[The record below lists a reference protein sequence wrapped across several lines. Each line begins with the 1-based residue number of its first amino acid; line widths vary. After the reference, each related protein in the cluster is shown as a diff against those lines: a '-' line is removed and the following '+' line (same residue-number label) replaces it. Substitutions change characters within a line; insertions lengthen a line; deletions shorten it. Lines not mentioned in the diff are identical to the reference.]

1 MAQLA
6 AENISRN
13 RIIMGTAVLC
23 VTSLT
28 LSLLIG
34 SMGEALTGD
43 LEKTDYD
50 CDVMV
55 DISVNDEYHNYRYI
69 GAVEGVE
76 EADYIYRTPANLKL
90 GEDKQRVFS
99 VVADTPH
106 TMLTELPAEGFA
118 LKENEI
124 IISTAAAQRQGIA
137 IGDEIMITLD
147 ADTDFPIEKKMIV
160 KDTMNMEK
168 MESFGIW
175 TVIINPDVY
184 EHIFGEKILSMVLVR
199 CADPDA
205 VKERI
210 EKCSESG
217 SLRASTM
224 EEMIEE
230 DKSSNSGLLMVIR
243 LIVAGSAGLTLIGIA
258 GNQSLGFLTR
268 KRENALLYSVAL
280 PRGGLKKMLFLE
292 SVFSMGISAAVAA
305 VTAPFLYGVLG
316 HLMDVIG
323 DGEINIL
330 EKGMTATTDSLAYLG
345 IILVIYLLTTMI
357 PFKYLRKMNI
367 AEELKYE

>member
-1 MAQLA
+1 
-6 AENISRN
+6 
-13 RIIMGTAVLC
+13 
-23 VTSLT
+23 
-28 LSLLIG
+28 
-34 SMGEALTGD
+34 
-43 LEKTDYD
+43 
-50 CDVMV
+50 
-55 DISVNDEYHNYRYI
+55 
-69 GAVEGVE
+69 
-76 EADYIYRTPANLKL
+76 
-90 GEDKQRVFS
+90 
-99 VVADTPH
+99 
-106 TMLTELPAEGFA
+106 
-118 LKENEI
+118 
-124 IISTAAAQRQGIA
+124 
-137 IGDEIMITLD
+137 MITLD

-160 KDTMNMEK
+160 KDTLNMEK

-224 EEMIEE
+224 EEMIKE

-330 EKGMTATTDSLAYLG
+330 EKGMTATTDRLAYLG
-345 IILVIYLLTTMI
+345 IILVIYLLTTLI